1 MKRIEA
7 TECHICGARELV
19 TSPFETPEIRVSS
32 DCKPVKSDAPLAV
45 CLECGTLQ
53 TVVTPAWRDLC
64 RNIYSEYQTYFLAS
78 GEESQTRSASGAPMS
93 SRSALLV
100 SKLRDRIPSGESAG
114 KLLEVGCG
122 NGPFLREFARA
133 FPGWLLYGTEF
144 DDKDEE
150 TLRRISGFVE
160 LFVGGVE
167 AARGKFDG
175 IVMVHVL
182 EHLERPKASLSS
194 LRAFAATDRAFL
206 FVQVPDCA
214 VNPFALMTI
223 DHATHF
229 TPNSLARLVKSAG
242 WRLKNAELSWIP
254 KEISAFAVAGAIEEK
269 PDVASAKETAAAAE
283 LLEGSLIWLKEVVE
297 TAKGLAR
304 GKGPFGIFGTAIAGT
319 WLAANLLESGLGK
332 FFFVDEQKQRAG
344 QKHLGK
350 PVYLPE
356 EVSEDAVVLV
366 AVAPEQSASIT
377 QRLQSE
383 GGARYVSVKS
393 PLSKANP
400 AV

>member
-1 MKRIEA
+1 MKRIEVA
-7 TECHICGARELV
+7 ECHICGARELV
-19 TSPFETPEIRVSS
+19 TSRLETPRIRVSS

-45 CLECGTLQ
+45 CLGCGTLQ
-53 TVVTPAWRDLC
+53 TVVTPAWLDLC
-64 RNIYSEYQTYFLAS
+64 RSIYSEYQTYFLAG
-78 GEESQTRSASGAPMS
+78 GEESQTRAASGSPMS

-100 SKLRDRIPSGESAG
+100 SKLRDQIAGGSVG

-133 FPGWLLYGTEF
+133 FPRWSLYGTEF

-150 TLRRISGFVE
+150 TLRRISGFSE

-182 EHLERPKASLSS
+182 EHLEWPKASLSS
-194 LRAFAATDRAFL
+194 LRALAVTDRAFL

-229 TPNSLARLVKSAG
+229 TPISLARLVKSSG

-254 KEISAFAVAGAIEEK
+254 KEISAFAEAGAGETE

-283 LLEGSLIWLKEVVE
+283 LLEGSLFWLKEVVE
-297 TAKGLAR
+297 TAKGLVR

-319 WLAANLLESGLGK
+319 WLAANLLESGFGE

-344 QKHLGK
+344 RKHLGK

-356 EVSEDAVVLV
+356 EVPADAVVLV

-377 QRLQSE
+377 QRLQSG
-383 GGARYVSVKS
+383 GGARYISVKS
-393 PLSKANP
+393 PLFKANP